1 MIRSAEINNYR
12 CFDRVKLANCRR
24 INAIVGKN
32 ASGKT
37 ALLEALF
44 LATGSSPELATRF
57 RGWRGYE
64 GTLTGTFEQIDEA
77 FWTDLFYRYDV
88 SRKINIQVR
97 GTGRYNRAVS
107 IRFLKERDAFV
118 GVTADTPPQSGA
130 LSSVEFTWAR
140 GDKSS
145 GPIRPRF
152 IGNGYRVPQPD
163 QSSPPTAFFAY
174 GHIPNNAESV
184 RRFSALSTSRL
195 EEPIIKAMAKE
206 FPFIKSMD
214 IQAHAGVSMIHA
226 DIPWLPKK
234 VPVSAISS
242 GVHKLL
248 VLLLAI
254 AEHKRNAIFIDEIE
268 NNFHYSLFD
277 SLWRLLIDV
286 CAKQETQL
294 FVSTHSK
301 ECLEALAAALS
312 AAKRQDDASLIR
324 STLDDDGNVAIEQFV
339 GLEAARYGE
348 VR

>member
-1 MIRSAEINNYR
+1 
-12 CFDRVKLANCRR
+12 
-24 INAIVGKN
+24 
-32 ASGKT
+32 
-37 ALLEALF
+37 
-44 LATGSSPELATRF
+44 
-57 RGWRGYE
+57 
-64 GTLTGTFEQIDEA
+64 
-77 FWTDLFYRYDV
+77 
-88 SRKINIQVR
+88 
-97 GTGRYNRAVS
+97 
-107 IRFLKERDAFV
+107 
-118 GVTADTPPQSGA
+118 
-130 LSSVEFTWAR
+130 
-140 GDKSS
+140 
-145 GPIRPRF
+145 
-152 IGNGYRVPQPD
+152 
-163 QSSPPTAFFAY
+163 
-174 GHIPNNAESV
+174 
-184 RRFSALSTSRL
+184 
-195 EEPIIKAMAKE
+195 MAKE